1 MVRQTGDALPK
12 GPLWALPAL
21 SLSDALPA
29 YAFPPQLAQYGGGMY
44 VYDSDDVSLESAR
57 FSECTADVRLP
68 RPHTLASPAHAR
80 SHAIAAP
87 EAGEEGRGTWF
98 GKRGTP
104 SPKGPLW
111 ALPALSR
118 SLTPYLLNA
127 FPPQLAQYGG
137 GMSVQNSGDVALE
150 GASVVRCT
158 SGVKAV
164 RRAPSTRGCT
174 D

>member
-1 MVRQTGDALPK
+1 MFVLNSG
-12 GPLWALPAL
+12 
-21 SLSDALPA
+21 
-29 YAFPPQLAQYGGGMY
+29 
-44 VYDSDDVSLESAR
+44 DVSLDGAS
-57 FSECTADVRLP
+57 FSECTAEVRLP
-68 RPHTLASPAHAR
+68 RTRTLASPAHAR

-118 SLTPYLLNA
+118 SLALPAYA
-127 FPPQLAQYGG
+127 FPPQLAQWGG
-137 GMSVQNSGDVALE
+137 GMYVDNSGDVALE
-150 GASVVRCT
+150 SARFVECT
-158 SGVKAV
+158 SGSQAV
-164 RRAPSTRGCT
+164 PRAPSTRGCT